1 MSTHLSDEELVDR
14 FKGFLK
20 TYGGAILTGI
30 LIALI
35 AFFGWQYWQKKQA
48 VERYNLATQY
58 QQVVDAGQRLTANPD
73 NQVMR
78 TQYFSKA
85 DALVKAHPDSAH
97 ALQAQFLSAKIAAN
111 KGDYVTAEKQ
121 LLAATKSQVE
131 DDGLKQLVWL
141 RLSYM
146 QLAQRK
152 YDAALTSLKS
162 VTDAAFIP
170 SANEAKG
177 DILVQKNDLAGA
189 KAAYQAAWDE
199 LVKRE
204 EPRQLLQV
212 KLESLGVT
220 VKDVVIEGPIR
231 KPVEDPARVANQ
243 LPNQAPNQ
251 GASQAVAQ
259 AAASTD
265 QPATPTPSASGE

>member
-1 MSTHLSDEELVDR
+1 MTTLSDEELVDR

-20 TYGGAILTGI
+20 TYGGAILTGV

-48 VERYNLATQY
+48 VEHYNLATQY
-58 QQVVDAGQRLTANPD
+58 QQVVDSSQRLSANPD
-73 NQVMR
+73 NQTLR
-78 TQYFSKA
+78 TQYFSQA
-85 DALVKAHPDSAH
+85 DKLVKDSPDSAH
-97 ALQAQFLSAKIAAN
+97 AVQAQFLSAKVAAN

-121 LLAATKSQVE
+121 LAAATKSQVK
-131 DDGLKQLVWL
+131 DDGLKQLAWL
-141 RLSYM
+141 RLAYM
-146 QLAQRK
+146 QMAQGK

-162 VTDAAFIP
+162 VNDAAFIP

-177 DILVQKNDLAGA
+177 DILVQKNNLAGA
-189 KAAYQAAWDE
+189 KTAYQAAWDE

-220 VKDVVIEGPIR
+220 VKDVAIEGPIR
-231 KPVEDPARVANQ
+231 KPVEVSAQAANQ
-243 LPNQAPNQ
+243 VTN
-251 GASQAVAQ
+251 QAVAQ
-259 AAASTD
+259 AAASND
-265 QPATPTPSASGE
+265 QPVAPTPSASGE

>member
-20 TYGGAILTGI
+20 TYGSAILTGI

-58 QQVVDAGQRLTANPD
+58 QQVVDASQRLAANPD

-78 TQYFSKA
+78 TQYFSQA
-85 DALVKAHPDSAH
+85 DALVKANPDSAH
-97 ALQAQFLSAKIAAN
+97 ALQTHFLSAKIAAA
-111 KGDYVTAEKQ
+111 KGDYAVAEKQ
-121 LLAATKSQVE
+121 LLAASKSQVKDE
-131 DDGLKQLVWL
+131 GLKQLVWL

-146 QLAQRK
+146 QMAQGK

-162 VTDAAFIP
+162 VTEAAFLP

-177 DILVQKNDLAGA
+177 DILVQKNDLPGA
-189 KAAYQAAWDE
+189 KAAYQAAWDA
-199 LVKRE
+199 LAKRE

-220 VKDVVIEGPIR
+220 VKDLDIEGPIR
-231 KPVEDPARVANQ
+231 KPAAED
-243 LPNQAPNQ
+243 
-251 GASQAVAQ
+251 
-259 AAASTD
+259 AST
-265 QPATPTPSASGE
+265 QPLPPQSASGV

>member
-1 MSTHLSDEELVDR
+1 MTTLSDEELVDR

-20 TYGGAILTGI
+20 TYGGAILTGV

-48 VERYNLATQY
+48 VEHYNLATQY
-58 QQVVDAGQRLTANPD
+58 QQVVDSSQRLSANPD
-73 NQVMR
+73 NQTLR
-78 TQYFSKA
+78 TQYFSQA
-85 DALVKAHPDSAH
+85 DKLVKDSPDSAH
-97 ALQAQFLSAKIAAN
+97 AVQAQFLSAKVAAN

-121 LLAATKSQVE
+121 LAAATKSQVK
-131 DDGLKQLVWL
+131 DDGLKQLAWL
-141 RLSYM
+141 RLAYM
-146 QLAQRK
+146 QMAQGK

-162 VTDAAFIP
+162 VNDAAFIP

-189 KAAYQAAWDE
+189 KTAYQAAWDE

-220 VKDVVIEGPIR
+220 VKDVAIEGPIR
-231 KPVEDPARVANQ
+231 KPVEVSAQAANQ
-243 LPNQAPNQ
+243 VTN
-251 GASQAVAQ
+251 QAVAQ
-259 AAASTD
+259 AAASND
-265 QPATPTPSASGE
+265 QPVAPTPSASGE